1 MNRQQR
7 HQRHLA
13 GKGQPKERIDIT
25 GIVVH
30 FANGQYVNL
39 DLNKAQV
46 VDKDTG
52 RPLFDEILEPKPT
65 TPQQEFKDEP
75 DKQSYTVEFD
85 TPEGVMI
92 FVKEGNWSGV
102 KPK

>member
-1 MNRQQR
+1 MNRQER
-7 HQRHLA
+7 RKVSKDH
-13 GKGQPKERIDIT
+13 ERIDVT

-30 FANGQYVNL
+30 FRNGQYVNL
-39 DLNKAQV
+39 DTSKVQV
-46 VDKDTG
+46 IDKDTG
-52 RPLFDEILEPKPT
+52 RQLFDEVLEPT
-65 TPQQEFKDEP
+65 TPITPTTPRQEFENEP

-85 TPEGVMI
+85 TPEGKMI